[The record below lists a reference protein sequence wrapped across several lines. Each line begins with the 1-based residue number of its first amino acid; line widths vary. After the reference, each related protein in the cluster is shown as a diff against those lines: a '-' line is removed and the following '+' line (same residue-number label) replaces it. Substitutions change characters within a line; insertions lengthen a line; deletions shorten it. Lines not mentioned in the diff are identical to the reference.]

1 MIQPIRVFVY
11 GTLKPGEYNYQRYCQ
26 GKTIAEQSAIA
37 LGELFTL
44 PVGYPALIP
53 GEQPV
58 RGFVLTFNDP
68 QILADLDRLEGYS
81 PQNPP
86 NQNEYDRQQIEIWD
100 EANRTLGFAWAYL
113 MSRLQVERLG
123 GVKIA
128 SGNWCYSP
136 PLSS

>member
-1 MIQPIRVFVY
+1 MGTQRMIQPIRVFVY

-81 PQNPP
+81 SQNPP
-86 NQNEYDRQQIEIWD
+86 IKTSTIG
-100 EANRTLGFAWAYL
+100 NR
-113 MSRLQVERLG
+113 S
-123 GVKIA
+123 K
-128 SGNWCYSP
+128 SGMKP
-136 PLSS
+136 IVLSVLRGTI